1 MSNNSL
7 QPDSDALHQSAIDVI
22 THVSN
27 VMSEGCAI
35 LRDHDRLL
43 AENQGGNRLGA
54 EIKAIEEDISHVNE
68 KLERVKR
75 KELTMTIVA
84 PTSAGKSTIINAIA
98 GQEMIL
104 TIQGFL
110 YFSCFYNFLT
120 NTACPKDWGCNFKQ
134 HC

>member
-27 VMSEGCAI
+27 VMSAGCAI

-43 AENQGGNRLGA
+43 AENQGRNRLES
-54 EIKAIEEDISHVNE
+54 EIKAIEEDIRHVNE

-75 KELTMTIVA
+75 QELTMTIVA
-84 PTSAGKSTIINAIA
+84 PTSVGKSTIINAIT

-110 YFSCFYNFLT
+110 YELLYSTYL
-120 NTACPKDWGCNFKQ
+120 Q
-134 HC
+134 